1 MTKPLEGIRVLDL
14 SHVIAGP
21 LASFYLAQL
30 GAEVIK
36 VEPPQAGEVM
46 RSMRE
51 GADTDTPTGFAA
63 INAGKQSLALD
74 IRTSAGAGLIR
85 SLAASADVFIE
96 NFRPGVVARHGLGY
110 ADIKAVKDDIVYCS
124 ISGFGQQG
132 SWAQRGAYDHVVQ
145 ALTGMMMMSGE
156 GDDAPPLKVGF
167 PVIDVAV
174 GMLGALSIVAA
185 LHRKARDGAG
195 QYIDAS
201 MVQAS
206 LMLMY
211 PNACAYLTDGTPTR
225 RVGNRG
231 YTGSPAA
238 DTYRCADGWIA
249 VAANT
254 PAQFRRLA
262 ALLGVEDL
270 CEDARALDLAAFN
283 APNGFVVPNDR
294 DHVAARLQAAFA
306 HCNAASLEESLAA
319 AGVPAGRV
327 RKLEDFLQEVDDTG
341 CVKLPDFRFGQNG
354 REVRTRG
361 LGFAAQQDGG
371 PTEAGAPELGQ
382 GTHAVLSAA
391 GVGVDEIAALER
403 AGVIRTAR
411 VNTAPRAPD
420 EGAAALSASR

>member
-1 MTKPLEGIRVLDL
+1 MSKPLEGVRVLDL

-36 VEPPQAGEVM
+36 VEPPLAGEVL
-46 RSMRE
+46 RSMKDS
-51 GADTDTPTGFAA
+51 GDPDTPNAFAA

-74 IRTSAGAGLIR
+74 IRARQGAELLRG
-85 SLAASADVFIE
+85 LAASADVFIE
-96 NFRPGVVARHGLGY
+96 NFRPGVVARYGLDY
-110 ADIKAVKDDIVYCS
+110 AAIRAVRPDIVYCS

-132 SWAQRGAYDHVVQ
+132 DWAGRGAYDHVVQ

-156 GDDAPPLKVGF
+156 GDDAPPIKVGF

-174 GMLGALSIVAA
+174 GMLGALSIVAS
-185 LHRKARDGAG
+185 LHRRARDGSG

-211 PNACAYLTDGTPTR
+211 PNTCAYLNDGTPTR

-238 DTYRCADGWIA
+238 DTYRCADGWLA

-262 ALLGVEDL
+262 AVLGIEAL
-270 CEDARALDLAAFN
+270 CDDARALDLAAFN
-283 APNGFVVPNDR
+283 LPNGFVVPNDR
-294 DHVAARLQAAFA
+294 AYVVARLREAFAARTAAQ
-306 HCNAASLEESLAA
+306 LEDHLSQ
-319 AGVPAGRV
+319 AGVPAARV
-327 RKLEDFLQEVDDTG
+327 RKLEEFLHEVDATG
-341 CVKLPDFRFGQNG
+341 CVNLPDHRYRQG
-354 REVRTRG
+354 EHELRTRG
-361 LGFAAQQDGG
+361 IGFAFERDGG
-371 PTEAGAPELGQ
+371 PTQAGAPAPGQ
-382 GTHAVLSAA
+382 HSHAVLAAA
-391 GVGVDEIAALER
+391 GLSAETIADLER
-403 AGVIRTAR
+403 AGIIRTQG
-411 VNTAPRAPD
+411 TAAP
-420 EGAAALSASR
+420 LVL